1 MIKISNIIFSFLI
14 VCLIITSCSSA
25 DKAGDFTLIMS
36 GSMHGQ
42 LDPCGWKKN
51 PMGGLSR
58 RYIKVQELKSEGKNP
73 IILDAGDFFFSTTNL
88 NKNNIKSEEYRAGAI
103 LEGYD
108 KIGCDAINVG
118 KYELLN
124 GLSFLKNM
132 ASKTDIPFL
141 SANLRDSKTKE
152 LLFQPY
158 RIVSRG
164 DLSFGIIGVTSLL
177 PDTSTIVVAD
187 EFIQA
192 GNKFID
198 ALSDETDIVI
208 MLINTDRQS
217 QKSLA
222 ENFKNADFIVTSGS
236 TNLTRTNAPQKENG
250 PYMFSCGKQ
259 GKYLQTIEARL
270 VDPSSPFVNISDHEK
285 KINNVKKRFERLQ
298 KKDPEKKLEEI
309 YKDQANV
316 LKLIDQYRD
325 DLKSSED
332 AIAHSKNTVIY
343 RTIGLNKKI
352 TDDPEMLSFVN
363 RSLSKCKALKPQVKD
378 LKKTKIDHSGHN
390 H

>member
-1 MIKISNIIFSFLI
+1 
-14 VCLIITSCSSA
+14 
-25 DKAGDFTLIMS
+25 
-36 GSMHGQ
+36 
-42 LDPCGWKKN
+42 
-51 PMGGLSR
+51 MGGLSR

-73 IILDAGDFFFSTTNL
+73 IILDAGDLFFSTTNL

-103 LEGYD
+103 LEGYG

-124 GLSFLKNM
+124 GLSFLKKIS
-132 ASKTDIPFL
+132 SKTDIPFL
-141 SANLRDSKTKE
+141 SANLRDSNTKE

-158 RIVSRG
+158 IVLKRG

-177 PDTSTIVVAD
+177 PDTTTFVVAD

-192 GNKFID
+192 GNNYID
-198 ALSDETDIVI
+198 KLSGETDIII

-217 QKSLA
+217 QKDLA
-222 ENFKNADFIVTSGS
+222 EAFENADFIVTSGS
-236 TNLTRTNAPQKENG
+236 TNLTRTNAPQRENG

-259 GKYLQTIEARL
+259 GKYLQTIEAKL
-270 VDPSSPFVNISDHEK
+270 KDPNSSFVNISDHEK

-298 KKDPEKKLEEI
+298 KKDPEKNLEEI

-316 LKLIDQYRD
+316 LKLIDQYRI

-332 AIAHSKNTVIY
+332 AITQAKNTIVY
-343 RTIGLNKKI
+343 QTIGLNKKI
-352 TDDPEMLSFVN
+352 TDDSEMLSFVN
-363 RSLSKCKALKPQVKD
+363 QSLSKCKALKPPVKD